1 MTCCKKKP
9 TIVHVTKNMGCLS
22 GYSYMVKPRDPAR
35 NLVALTME
43 MIKESA
49 IADEF

>member
-1 MTCCKKKP
+1 M
-9 TIVHVTKNMGCLS
+9 HVTKNMGCLS

-49 IADEF
+49 IVDEF